1 MVICWIM
8 LGIYILLMTVIGILG
23 ARKTSSMSDFVVG
36 GRKAGPWVSAFAYGT
51 AYFSAVVFIGYAGRS
66 GWGYGL
72 WAALIGVGNAI
83 FGGYLAWKVLAKR
96 TRRATQRLEIK
107 SMPQLFEK
115 RYGSRAMKIFA
126 AIVIFFFM
134 TPYSASVYTGL
145 SYLGEIVLEVDYHL
159 IMVII
164 AVVAAIYL
172 VLGGYIAALSA
183 DFVQG
188 IIMIVGVIAMII
200 VIIFSPEVGGF
211 SEGFAKMGELMQT
224 EGIADFTAPG
234 TSVLGLISLIFLTSF
249 ATWGLPQMV
258 HKYYAIKDDA
268 AIRRGTIISTV
279 FCLIISGGAYF
290 LGSFSRLFDGILTE
304 KGVIVD
310 GVMTNTDQIIPTI
323 LAERLPVLLLGIVL
337 ILVLSASVSTL
348 SSLTLTSCSTV
359 TMDLV
364 AGALRPNI
372 KPKSNLLLTR
382 ILCLVFIVISFLIAS
397 FKGPIL
403 TLMSFSWGSV
413 AGSFLAPYLLGLF
426 WKRMNR
432 AGAWAGMIG
441 GLGTELILAVGSGFD
456 TANSNLFGMIAI
468 LVSFILCI
476 VVSFVVKCNN
486 GEDSEAFFAKD
497 EKDEVPVNDIQ

>member
-1 MVICWIM
+1 
-8 LGIYILLMTVIGILG
+8 
-23 ARKTSSMSDFVVG
+23 
-36 GRKAGPWVSAFAYGT
+36 
-51 AYFSAVVFIGYAGRS
+51 
-66 GWGYGL
+66 
-72 WAALIGVGNAI
+72 
-83 FGGYLAWKVLAKR
+83 
-96 TRRATQRLEIK
+96 
-107 SMPQLFEK
+107 
-115 RYGSRAMKIFA
+115 
-126 AIVIFFFM
+126 
-134 TPYSASVYTGL
+134 
-145 SYLGEIVLEVDYHL
+145 
-159 IMVII
+159 
-164 AVVAAIYL
+164 
-172 VLGGYIAALSA
+172 
-183 DFVQG
+183 
-188 IIMIVGVIAMII
+188 
-200 VIIFSPEVGGF
+200 
-211 SEGFAKMGELMQT
+211 
-224 EGIADFTAPG
+224 
-234 TSVLGLISLIFLTSF
+234 
-249 ATWGLPQMV
+249 MV